1 VSWNKVKLG
10 DIAKVGAGNSA
21 PQEDNLFEEG
31 THNFYRTSDVGK
43 IRFGSIGD
51 SKDKLNDIGI
61 RGLKLHEEGTI
72 LFPKSGASTF
82 LNHRVM
88 LSCEGYVSSHL
99 ATIKAIQG
107 KAVDKYLLYFLSTI
121 ESQNLVQDSNYPSLK
136 TSAIEKIE
144 FFLPSLA
151 TQQKI
156 VAKLDAIFAEID
168 KAVLAKEAN
177 VKNSEALFKSY
188 LFEVFEQG
196 GTEWTDKKLTDVAT
210 YMGRG
215 KSKHRPRNDASLYGG
230 DYPFIQTGDVR
241 NCDKFITSYTQT
253 YNDKGLAQSK
263 LWKANTV
270 CITIAANIAE
280 IGILSF
286 DACFPDSVI
295 GVVVDKE
302 KVSED
307 FLYLMLLFAQQ
318 RIKDKSK
325 GSAQENINLATFE
338 DMFFKVA
345 PLEQQKIIIQ
355 KFNDLKV
362 LTDVIRDS
370 NLKKLNDFSNL
381 KNSILKKAFS
391 GELVK
396 D

>member
-1 VSWNKVKLG
+1 VNWQFKKLG
-10 DIAKVGAGNSA
+10 EVLRIQNGYA
-21 PQEDNLFEEG
+21 F
-31 THNFYRTSDVGK
+31 
-43 IRFGSIGD
+43 D
-51 SKDKLNDIGI
+51 SKKFSPDGDMPLIRIRDIKKGIDTETSYSGEYDLKYVVKKGDLLIGMDGEFGCYEWKGKDSLLNQRVCRLQDFDDLIHPRFLFYGI
-61 RGLKLHEEGTI
+61 NSYLKE
-72 LFPKSGASTF
+72 
-82 LNHRVM
+82 
-88 LSCEGYVSSHL
+88 
-99 ATIKAIQG
+99 
-107 KAVDKYLLYFLSTI
+107 I
-121 ESQNLVQDSNYPSLK
+121 ESVTNFITVKHLSSKQIVNIDFP
-136 TSAIEKIE
+136 
-144 FFLPSLA
+144 LPSFT

-168 KAVLAKEAN
+168 KAVLATEAN
-177 VKNSEALFKSY
+177 IKNAESLFKCY

-196 GTEWTDKKLTDVAT
+196 GPEWTDKKLTDVAI

-215 KSKHRPRNDASLYGG
+215 KSKHRPRNDMSLYGG
-230 DYPFIQTGDVR
+230 EYPFIQTGDVR
-241 NCDKFITSYTQT
+241 NSDKFITTYTQT
-253 YNDKGLAQSK
+253 YNEKGLAQSK

-280 IGILSF
+280 IGILGF

-338 DMFFKVA
+338 DMLFKVA